1 VAAAIQAIG
10 ISVPF
15 DQNLI
20 NFVYVNL
27 FCGMNTEPF
36 AIFKGVNYMVNA
48 RFDLYTR
55 WRFVFRL
62 IIIGQNHN
70 FAFSQNAQVT
80 VVVRVLSCFKP
91 FGYNHS
97 FSVQSIAK
105 MMFNAR
111 VSLKHPPALFSY
123 LGKIAHPIL
132 QSAPAQYTG
141 TTLPPPPATMLANVV
156 AVASVAIAFHPTCL
170 PVNAFNSATVY
181 DFNLRG
187 AKAFTAFDSTS
198 KTPTPFIKKVNS
210 LVERAYEI

>member
-62 IIIGQNHN
+62 AIVSQNNN
-70 FAFSQNAQVT
+70 FTLSQNAQVT
-80 VVVRVLSCFKP
+80 VVVRVLTCFKS
-91 FGYNHS
+91 FGYDHS

-111 VSLKHPPALFSY
+111 VSLKHPLALFSY
-123 LGKIAHPIL
+123 LGKIAQPIL
-132 QSAPAQYTG
+132 QFVPS
-141 TTLPPPPATMLANVV
+141 
-156 AVASVAIAFHPTCL
+156 
-170 PVNAFNSATVY
+170 
-181 DFNLRG
+181 
-187 AKAFTAFDSTS
+187 
-198 KTPTPFIKKVNS
+198 
-210 LVERAYEI
+210 